1 MKHINKKKIII
12 ATGGTGGHIFPAYS
26 LAKNFI
32 KSNYVVEIIT
42 DKRGLKYLDK
52 DIVNDKNIKLI
63 LNNSATIFKK
73 NIINL
78 FFSVFVIFFSYIKS
92 LVILYKTKPLIV
104 FGMGGHASFPVCIAA
119 RTLKIPFIIYEN
131 NIQIGKS
138 NRYLLPFAFK
148 IFVSYQDLIG
158 IKKKYNHKVIV
169 TGNIIR
175 EEILN
180 FKKKIQFDP
189 TILNILVLG
198 GSQAAKVFG
207 ELLPNVFEQC
217 KKENVNIKIF
227 QQCVDSQTKKL
238 SQIYKNLN
246 FNFDLFTFT
255 HNISKYF
262 SKTELAITRSGSSV
276 TAELINCNIPFISI
290 PYPHAAD
297 SHQDKNATYFEKK
310 GYSLLVKETEINIKL
325 FPLIK
330 SFYKDKK
337 LLDKIVERQKKHS
350 DKEVFLKI
358 NEVIDKLANE

>member
-1 MKHINKKKIII
+1 MKPINKNKIII

-32 KSNYVVEIIT
+32 KNDYLVEIIT
-42 DKRGLKYLDK
+42 DKRGLKYLEK
-52 DIVNDKNIKLI
+52 NKNIKLI

-78 FFSVFVIFFSYIKS
+78 FFSLFTIFFSYIKS
-92 LVILYKTKPLIV
+92 LVILYMRKPIIV

-119 RTLKIPFIIYEN
+119 KTLNIPFIIYEN

-138 NRYLLPFAFK
+138 NKYLLPFAFK
-148 IFVSYQDLIG
+148 IFISYPDLIG
-158 IKKKYNHKVIV
+158 IKNKYDHKVIV

-180 FKKKIQFDP
+180 FKKNNQPIEEA
-189 TILNILVLG
+189 LNILVLG
-198 GSQAAKVFG
+198 GSQAAKSFGDMLPEVFK
-207 ELLPNVFEQC
+207 QC
-217 KKENVNIKIF
+217 RKENINIKIF
-227 QQCVDSQTKKL
+227 QQCTESQTEELNK
-238 SQIYKNLN
+238 IYKNLN
-246 FNFDLFTFT
+246 FNFKLFNFT
-255 HNISKYF
+255 NNIAEYF
-262 SKTELAITRSGSSV
+262 LKTELAITRAGSSV

-297 SHQDKNATYFEKK
+297 SHQEKNATYFEKK
-310 GYSLLVKETEINIKL
+310 GYSLSIKETEINEKL

-337 LLDKIVERQKKHS
+337 LLDKMIEQQKKHS
-350 DKEVFLKI
+350 DKEALFKI
-358 NEVIDKLANE
+358 NKVIKNLINE